1 MVFNNFDRFFDDLFD
16 LDWYLND
23 ESARL
28 FNLDQ
33 LLTLDDLGND
43 FLNNELLGDFILD
56 SDDLLDW
63 SIDNLFFFNNLL
75 EGNDFLNDLLNG
87 LFDLDVDVLDFL
99 NLNWLLDLNDL
110 FNNNLDLSDSFS
122 LDDLFDDNLDDLR
135 DLDDPFDDSR
145 NDNDLF
151 DDLFNFNDF
160 GYFNEFFDNL
170 LNSNSNFFDS
180 FDGSWYLDNL
190 FNNAFDDLNI
200 LDVLDDWLFDLDD
213 LGLIDDLL

>member
-1 MVFNNFDRFFDDLFD
+1 MVFNDFNRLFDDLLD
-16 LDWYLND
+16 LDWYLNN

-63 SIDNLFFFNNLL
+63 SIDNLFSFNDLL

-122 LDDLFDDNLDDLR
+122 LDDLFDLNR
-135 DLDDPFDDSR
+135 YFDD
-145 NDNDLF
+145 F
-151 DDLFNFNDF
+151 FN
-160 GYFNEFFDNL
+160 
-170 LNSNSNFFDS
+170 LNNP
-180 FDGSWYLDNL
+180 L
-190 FNNAFDDLNI
+190 
-200 LDVLDDWLFDLDD
+200 
-213 LGLIDDLL
+213 

>member
-75 EGNDFLNDLLNG
+75 EGNDFLNDLLNR

-99 NLNWLLDLNDL
+99 NLNWLLDLNNL
-110 FNNNLDLSDSFS
+110 FDNNLDLSDSFS

>member
-63 SIDNLFFFNNLL
+63 SIDNLFSFNNLL

-87 LFDLDVDVLDFL
+87 LFDLDVDILDLL

-110 FNNNLDLSDSFS
+110 FDNNLDLSDSFS
-122 LDDLFDDNLDDLR
+122 LDNLFDDNLDDLR